1 MVEMVLML
9 MWCQVVA
16 VVRDVFDGCGCDA
29 LAKWLQSYMKQWE
42 MSDVVTKCKTTLS
55 CGWCSV
61 SWPAAIYVD
70 TTCPF

>member
-9 MWCQVVA
+9 MWCWVVA
-16 VVRDVFDGCGCDA
+16 VVRDVFDGCGCNA
-29 LAKWLQSYMKQWE
+29 LAQWLQSYMKQQR

-55 CGWCSV
+55 WVWCCV